1 MSPVLPDCS
10 GKQPF
15 PTRALAVK
23 VTCRARRNKRRR
35 DKDDWHPEPYR
46 CPHCRCWHLGR
57 KKLF

>member
-1 MSPVLPDCS
+1 MSPVLPGCS

-15 PTRALAVK
+15 PTRELAVK
-23 VTCRARRNKRRR
+23 VCRRARRNKRRR
-35 DKDDWHPEPYR
+35 DKDDWHPEPYH

>member
-1 MSPVLPDCS
+1 MSPVLPGCT

-23 VTCRARRNKRRR
+23 VTRRARRNKQRHGQV
-35 DKDDWHPEPYR
+35 WSPEPYR